1 MKKKPKAPGWGGRR
15 ENQTGRP
22 RRLARAGEARTE
34 KVGTIAT
41 KTVMEALKASAEEE
55 NVSISTKIFL
65 ILDDWAA
72 TQNAADEPE
81 ELEPEQE
88 QPDPRTQALNRLADA
103 LEKIVE
109 RVSIDKE

>member
-22 RRLARAGEARTE
+22 RKLARAGEARTE
-34 KVGTIAT
+34 KVWTIAT

-55 NVSISTKIFL
+55 NVSISTRIFL

-72 TQNAADEPE
+72 AQNADDEPE

-88 QPDPRTQALNRLADA
+88 QPDPLAAAVNRLADVI
-103 LEKIVE
+103 EKIVNRNE
-109 RVSIDKE
+109 ED

>member
-1 MKKKPKAPGWGGRR
+1 MKKKPKAPGWGGARPHAGRR
-15 ENQTGRP
+15 
-22 RRLARAGEARTE
+22 RRKEDEQNITLSAHVPES
-34 KVGTIAT
+34 
-41 KTVMEALKASAEEE
+41 TVNALKEAAEDDG
-55 NVSISTKIFL
+55 ISLSQKTAE
-65 ILDDWAA
+65 ILTDWAA